1 MNDPYCDVQGNIFF
15 LLDRENDMHFS
26 FSLTSLYIE
35 QTRVKLFF
43 FLFTPLTRLSENAFS
58 IIAKWTRFDKAFTQT
73 SFHCDWLWVHS
84 SYYTSISLILI
95 SVILPDVLSVCI
107 LKSGPHLCAVCFIE
121 KPLKMTKNAFYFI
134 LKALKIFKFLSWL
147 FGHVEKMAWLER

>member
-43 FLFTPLTRLSENAFS
+43 SLHTTNPSLRKCTLYNRKMNKVWQSIYSNVFSLWLALSA
-58 IIAKWTRFDKAFTQT
+58 
-73 SFHCDWLWVHS
+73 S
-84 SYYTSISLILI
+84 SYYTSISLILT
-95 SVILPDVLSVCI
+95 SVILPDVLSVSI

-121 KPLKMTKNAFYFI
+121 KPLNMTKNAFYFI
-134 LKALKIFKFLSWL
+134 LKALKVFKFLSWL